1 MKLTKD
7 DIRSLELLEK
17 KGGFCIILETLSCDV
32 CYFSRG
38 CCPLPKERVKIARE
52 LLYNTVEYKADC
64 RDKRV
69 PKYEIGQMVRCKEHG
84 MEFEIKNMC
93 KRRTEFH
100 YYKTEETERIF
111 PRDMCGKEHY
121 TGFSGVP
128 ESMLELVEKKFAKGG
143 IVEESTTEF
152 KFIGQAYIDKTKEE
166 YEEIPIHVSSLEY
179 KPEDYN
185 FNVDFKFR
193 TDCSSKDFLNL
204 FIDTSKLEKTKLNKF
219 QKLIKFFYRRYKM
232 LDSIKELFPKT
243 KDACLVE
250 KYFYQQFS
258 DELAIVNYK
267 DKTDAVLELAKKKR
281 DEEKEKNR
289 G

>member
-128 ESMLELVEKKFAKGG
+128 ESMLEPVEKKFKEGG
-143 IVEESTTEF
+143 II
-152 KFIGQAYIDKTKEE
+152 K
-166 YEEIPIHVSSLEY
+166 EIPVSNVML
-179 KPEDYN
+179 N
-185 FNVDFKFR
+185 NVDLNDFKVDIEFR
-193 TDCSSKDFLNL
+193 AEENCLDMLNRL
-204 FIDTSKLEKTKLNKF
+204 CGMSLAVKPKLNKF

-250 KYFYQQFS
+250 KYFHQQFS